1 MRAIEA
7 LREYFRTA
15 PTRVLTPEQI
25 AEARTL
31 VDVLRGSGAPELLI
45 LEKKRSWGGLGDIV
59 RTEELIEGDDGLR
72 LETALAYPRQK
83 SENRAIIAVG
93 SYRNPDAGFS
103 IYVSSDEERLFSGR
117 TDDERLRIG
126 LLRAF
131 GQVTLQMARRRLI

>member
-1 MRAIEA
+1 MGLREA
-7 LREYFRTA
+7 LIRYFTVESRA
-15 PTRVLTPEQI
+15 ALTPKEM
-25 AEARTL
+25 AEARIL
-31 VDVLRGSGAPELLI
+31 GDILRESGAPELLI
-45 LEKKRSWGGLGDIV
+45 GERNTSWGGLGEII
-59 RTEELIEGDDGLR
+59 RAEELIEGDDGFR